1 MEDCVLINGGKRI
14 EGETTVQGSKNAGLP
29 LIAAA
34 VNLGGVRV
42 LKNIP
47 RISDVFDFLKI
58 LSFYNVKSTF
68 VDNELKIDS
77 TELRNP
83 READF
88 VKIISLSTKIRSS
101 TYLLGAVLT
110 KLKYLRLPK
119 PGGCKLGTRPID
131 IHLSALV
138 TLGGRVKEEHDYYII
153 ELDNLVE
160 KDIDFRYPSVGATIN
175 TLLVAI
181 NGKKSIIIKN
191 TALEPE
197 VNAVIEYLNK
207 SGKSVERIKN
217 NIRVSPCERN
227 KNIDFKNPSD
237 RIVMGDL
244 LLSAIATKGE
254 LTIKGVNPIEIKALI
269 RKITKSPCNLYIN
282 NDKIIYSP
290 HCVLHGIIKTDPYPS
305 FPTDLQAQ
313 YASAMLASGG
323 SGQIVERVF
332 GSRFEYAKQLE
343 LFGANLKI
351 SNRRLSIYKSCL
363 HSATVQAT
371 DLRGGAALVIAGLSV
386 NGYTRINNLHIID
399 RGYEDIVKMY
409 NNLGADLKRIE

>member
-1 MEDCVLINGGKRI
+1 MEDCVLINGGKRL

-58 LSFYNVKSTF
+58 LSFYNVKSSF

-83 READF
+83 SEADF
-88 VKIISLSTKIRSS
+88 EKIISLSTKIRSS

-119 PGGCKLGTRPID
+119 PGGCKLGIRPID

-138 TLGGRVKEEHDYYII
+138 TLGVRVKEEHDYYII
-153 ELDNLVE
+153 ELEKLVE

-181 NGKKSIIIKN
+181 NVKKSIIIKN

-197 VNAVIEYLNK
+197 VNAVIEYMNK

-217 NIRVSPCERN
+217 NIRVSASERN
-227 KNIDFKNPSD
+227 KSIDFKNPSD
-237 RIVMGDL
+237 RSVMGDL

-282 NDKIIYSP
+282 NDKIIYNP

-332 GSRFEYAKQLE
+332 GNRFEYAKQLE
-343 LFGANLKI
+343 P
-351 SNRRLSIYKSCL
+351 
-363 HSATVQAT
+363 
-371 DLRGGAALVIAGLSV
+371 
-386 NGYTRINNLHIID
+386 IN
-399 RGYEDIVKMY
+399 
-409 NNLGADLKRIE
+409 